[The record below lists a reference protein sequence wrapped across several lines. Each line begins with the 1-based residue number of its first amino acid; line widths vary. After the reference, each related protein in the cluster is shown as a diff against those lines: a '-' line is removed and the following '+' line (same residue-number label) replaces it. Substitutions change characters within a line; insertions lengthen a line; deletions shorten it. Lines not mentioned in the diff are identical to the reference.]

1 VVDARSDDA
10 SAFDQRIR
18 ACRSFLLGTTA
29 CLPERSRALPV
40 NLFWLSVGFGFV
52 TASVLAIAAVGLSLQ
67 FGITNYVN
75 FAYGDFM
82 ALGGFFA
89 YVVNNEVIH
98 LDIWIALVIGSLA
111 MGLLAV
117 ILNRLILD
125 PFARRFSTPHY
136 VLIVT
141 FGLSLIMLN
150 SEYSIWGA
158 QVRFFNMPIT
168 VAMRIGPLRL
178 TKNQLIVMG
187 IAAALMLAV
196 HTMLKTTRLGKSMR
210 AMSDNTT
217 LAMTSGIDTKR
228 ITTITWFLSGTLA
241 GVAGTVLGIS
251 EGNLTPASGE
261 LFLFV
266 IFAAVILGGI
276 GSIYG
281 AMGGALLIGLATE
294 ISAAFINPAYKL
306 DIAFVILILTLLIRP
321 SGLIARPG
329 TT

>member
-1 VVDARSDDA
+1 MS
-10 SAFDQRIR
+10 
-18 ACRSFLLGTTA
+18 
-29 CLPERSRALPV
+29 
-40 NLFWLSVGFGFV
+40 LFWLSVGFGVV
-52 TASVLAIAAVGLSLQ
+52 TASVLAIAAVGLTLQ

-89 YVVNNEVIH
+89 YVLNNEVFH
-98 LDIWIALVIGSLA
+98 LDIWIALVLGSLW
-111 MGLLAV
+111 MGVVAV
-117 ILNRLILD
+117 LINRFILG
-125 PFARRFSTPHY
+125 PFARRFTSGHY

-141 FGLSLIMLN
+141 FGLSLILLN
-150 SEYSIWGA
+150 LEYSIWGA
-158 QVRFFNMPIT
+158 QVRFFNMPIPT
-168 VAMRIGPLRL
+168 AMTIGPLRW
-178 TKNQLIVMG
+178 TRNQLIVMA
-187 IAAALMLAV
+187 ISVALMVAV
-196 HTMLKTTRLGKSMR
+196 HTMLRVTRLGKSMR

-228 ITTITWFLSGTLA
+228 VTTITWFLSGSLA

-266 IFAAVILGGI
+266 IFAAVIVGGV
-276 GSIYG
+276 GSVYG
-281 AMGGALLIGLATE
+281 AMAGAVLIGLATE
-294 ISAAFINPAYKL
+294 ISAAFINPSYKL
-306 DIAFVILILTLLIRP
+306 DIAFVILIGTLLIRP

>member
-1 VVDARSDDA
+1 M
-10 SAFDQRIR
+10 Q
-18 ACRSFLLGTTA
+18 
-29 CLPERSRALPV
+29 
-40 NLFWLSVGFGFV
+40 LFWLSVGFGFV

-89 YVVNNEVIH
+89 YVLNNQLFH
-98 LDIWIALVIGSLA
+98 LNIWVALVIGSLS
-111 MGLLAV
+111 MGVFAV
-117 ILNRLILD
+117 LVNRFILG
-125 PFARRFSTPHY
+125 PFARRFTTSHY

-150 SEYSIWGA
+150 VAYSIWGA
-158 QVRFFNMPIT
+158 QVRFFNMPISQ
-168 VAMRIGPLRL
+168 ASHIGPLLL
-178 TKNQLIVMG
+178 TRNQLIVIG
-187 IAAALMLAV
+187 IAAVLMIAV
-196 HTMLKTTRLGKSMR
+196 HTMLKVTRLGKSMR

-228 ITTITWFLSGTLA
+228 ITSITWFLSGTLA

-281 AMGGALLIGLATE
+281 AIGGAVLIGLATE
-294 ISAAFINPAYKL
+294 ISAAFINPSYKL
-306 DIAFVILILTLLIRP
+306 DIAFVILILTLLVRP

>member
-1 VVDARSDDA
+1 V
-10 SAFDQRIR
+10 Q
-18 ACRSFLLGTTA
+18 
-29 CLPERSRALPV
+29 
-40 NLFWLSVGFGFV
+40 LFWLSVGFGFV

-82 ALGGFFA
+82 AMGGFFA
-89 YVVNNEVIH
+89 YVLNNELLH
-98 LDIWIALVIGSLA
+98 LDIWIALVLGSVA
-111 MGLLAV
+111 MGVLAV
-117 ILNRLILD
+117 LVNRFILA
-125 PFARRFSTPHY
+125 PFARRFSSSHY

-141 FGLSLIMLN
+141 FGLSLVMLN
-150 SEYSIWGA
+150 VAYSIWGA
-158 QVRFFNMPIT
+158 QVRFYHMPIT
-168 VAMRIGPLRL
+168 SALNIGPLRL
-178 TKNQLIVMG
+178 TKSQLIVMG
-187 IAAALMLAV
+187 IATALMLAV
-196 HTMLKTTRLGKSMR
+196 HTMLKATRLGKSMR

-266 IFAAVILGGI
+266 IFAAVILGGV

-281 AMGGALLIGLATE
+281 AIGGAILIGLATE

-306 DIAFVILILTLLIRP
+306 DIAFVALILTLLIRP

>member
-1 VVDARSDDA
+1 MS
-10 SAFDQRIR
+10 
-18 ACRSFLLGTTA
+18 
-29 CLPERSRALPV
+29 
-40 NLFWLSVGFGFV
+40 LFWLSVGFGVV
-52 TASVLAIAAVGLSLQ
+52 TASVLAIASVGLTLQ

-89 YVVNNEVIH
+89 YVLNNEVFH
-98 LDIWIALVIGSLA
+98 LDIWIALVLGSLG
-111 MGLLAV
+111 MGVVAV
-117 ILNRLILD
+117 LINRFILG
-125 PFARRFSTPHY
+125 PFARRFTSGHY

-141 FGLSLIMLN
+141 FGLSLILLN
-150 SEYSIWGA
+150 LEYSIWGA
-158 QVRFFNMPIT
+158 QVRFFNMPIPT
-168 VAMRIGPLRL
+168 AMTIGPLRW
-178 TKNQLIVMG
+178 TKNQLIVMA
-187 IAAALMLAV
+187 ISVALMAAV
-196 HTMLKTTRLGKSMR
+196 HTMLRVTRLGKSMR

-228 ITTITWFLSGTLA
+228 VTTITWFLSGSLA

-266 IFAAVILGGI
+266 IFAAVIVGGV
-276 GSIYG
+276 GSVYG
-281 AMGGALLIGLATE
+281 AMAGAVLIGLATE
-294 ISAAFINPAYKL
+294 ISAAFINPSYKL

>member
-1 VVDARSDDA
+1 MT
-10 SAFDQRIR
+10 Q
-18 ACRSFLLGTTA
+18 
-29 CLPERSRALPV
+29 
-40 NLFWLSVGFGFV
+40 FWLSFGFGLV

-67 FGITNYVN
+67 FGITNYIN

-82 ALGGFFA
+82 ALGA
-89 YVVNNEVIH
+89 YLTYELNVSFLHWNV
-98 LDIWIALVIGSLA
+98 WFALVGGSLL
-111 MGLLAV
+111 MGVIAV
-117 ILNRLILD
+117 LLNRFLFS
-125 PFARRFSTPHY
+125 PFARRFEKSFY

-150 SEYSIWGA
+150 VLDSIWGSNVRA
-158 QVRFFNMPIT
+158 YNMKIEQVLH
-168 VAMRIGPLRL
+168 IGPFLL
-178 TKNQLIVMG
+178 TRNQLIVMA
-187 IAAALMLAV
+187 ISVVLMGLV
-196 HTMLKTTRLGKSMR
+196 HVMLKTTRLGKSMR

-241 GVAGTVLGIS
+241 GLAGTVLGIT

-266 IFAAVILGGI
+266 IFAAVIVGGV

-281 AMGGALLIGLATE
+281 AMAGALLIGLATE

-306 DIAFVILILTLLIRP
+306 DIAFVILILTLLFRP
-321 SGLIARPG
+321 NGLFARPG
-329 TT
+329 RA

>member
-1 VVDARSDDA
+1 V
-10 SAFDQRIR
+10 Q
-18 ACRSFLLGTTA
+18 
-29 CLPERSRALPV
+29 
-40 NLFWLSVGFGFV
+40 LFWLSVGFGCV

-82 ALGGFFA
+82 ALGGFFT
-89 YVVNNEVIH
+89 YVLNVQVMH
-98 LDIWIALVIGSLA
+98 VDIWIALVVGSVG
-111 MGLLAV
+111 MGVLAV
-117 ILNRLILD
+117 IFNRLILG
-125 PFARRFSTPHY
+125 PFARRFSKSHY

-141 FGLSLIMLN
+141 FGLSLILLN
-150 SEYSIWGA
+150 VEYSIWGA
-158 QVRFFNMPIT
+158 NVRFYDMPIT
-168 VAMRIGPLRL
+168 TAVQIGPLRL
-178 TKNQLIVMG
+178 TRNQLIVMG
-187 IAAALMLAV
+187 IAVVLMLGV
-196 HTMLKTTRLGKSMR
+196 HAMLKTTRLGKSMR

-228 ITTITWFLSGTLA
+228 ITTITWFLSGALA

-266 IFAAVILGGI
+266 IFAAVIVGGV

-281 AMGGALLIGLATE
+281 AMAGAVLIGLATE

-306 DIAFVILILTLLIRP
+306 DIAFVILVIALLVRP
-321 SGLIARPG
+321 SGLFARPG